1 MAIATAFGKSGLA
14 LWMADLL
21 KNLDGIPLILII
33 FIIVTSINLLTEV
46 TSNMA
51 TTAMLLPVLVTI
63 ALAIQVHPYFLLIGA
78 TLAASCAFMLPISTP
93 PNAVVFGSGLL
104 KIEDMFKKGV
114 WMNIL
119 SIIIITMVVYYILP
133 YVFDVSSELIPIN

>member
-1 MAIATAFGKSGLA
+1 
-14 LWMADLL
+14 
-21 KNLDGIPLILII
+21 
-33 FIIVTSINLLTEV
+33 
-46 TSNMA
+46 
-51 TTAMLLPVLVTI
+51 
-63 ALAIQVHPYFLLIGA
+63 
-78 TLAASCAFMLPISTP
+78 MLPISTP

-133 YVFDVSSELIPIN
+133 FVFDVSSDLIPIN